1 MIVGIAAKASVT
13 NGFGNIGI
21 SGEVKP
27 GLDEA
32 IDKAV
37 DAIEEIVVEVIV
49 VEVIVVEVIVK

>member
-1 MIVGIAAKASVT
+1 VVVGIAAKASVA
-13 NGFGNIGI
+13 NGFGDIGI

-32 IDKAV
+32 IDEAV

-49 VEVIVVEVIVK
+49 VEVIVK